1 MTNRVTLTAEEAE
14 ALFEAAQ
21 AYAYR
26 HNMCNDA
33 DEWKTLNRAINKFR
47 RATTLVIEEE

>member
-1 MTNRVTLTAEEAE
+1 MTNRVTMTAEEAE

-21 AYAYR
+21 AYR
-26 HNMCNDA
+26 QNLSNDA
-33 DEWKTLNRAINKFR
+33 DKWKTLNRAINKFR

>member
-1 MTNRVTLTAEEAE
+1 MTNRVTMTAEEAE
-14 ALFEAAQ
+14 ALYQAAQ
-21 AYAYR
+21 AYR
-26 HNMCNDA
+26 QNLCNDA